1 MVVSEVEIVLG
12 LLVLVT
18 ALAILARAIGVPYPI
33 LLVIGGLV
41 IGLVPGLPHVEL
53 EPEIAFLLFL
63 PPLLFV
69 AAFFASPRE
78 LKANVRPIGLLA
90 VGLVLFTTLVV
101 GVVTHAL
108 LPELGW
114 PVAFALGAIVS
125 PPDAVAASAI
135 FHRLGVPRRIVTVL
149 EGESLVNDATGLI
162 AYRAAVAAA
171 VTGAFS
177 LGEWGALF
185 FLVAIGGVAFG
196 LGIGWVVARIWR
208 RVHDPVTSIAISLLT
223 PYAAYLPAEHLGV
236 SGVLAAVAAGLYLGW
251 AWPRVLT
258 GDAAS
263 ETRLQGRAVWETFV
277 FVLNGLVFVLI
288 GLQLPT
294 ILSHL
299 DRPLGELVAIGALI
313 SLVAIVARFV
323 WTFPATYLP
332 RWLSPSLRKRD
343 PAPPWQWVVILSWSG
358 MRGVVSLAAA
368 LALPL
373 TVAGG
378 APFPGRSLVI
388 FLTFCVILAT
398 LVGQGL
404 TLPLLIRYLGLSA
417 DGSQER
423 EEAYARAAA
432 AEAAV
437 ARIDELEQAW
447 PPHRDLIDH
456 LRSRYEHRAR
466 HVQVAEGGTG
476 DPAVD
481 DEWFEHQEIFRAV
494 IDAERRAVLAL
505 HDDGA
510 ITDEVLYRVQ
520 RDLDL
525 AEVRMEA

>member
-1 MVVSEVEIVLG
+1 MSEVETVLG

-18 ALAILARAIGVPYPI
+18 ALAMLARLVAVPYPI
-33 LLVIGGLV
+33 LLVIGGLL

-78 LKANVRPIGLLA
+78 LKANIRPMGLLA
-90 VGLVLFTTLVV
+90 IGLVLFTTLVV
-101 GVVTHAL
+101 GVIAHAL

-125 PPDAVAASAI
+125 PPDAVAASAV
-135 FHRLGVPRRIVTVL
+135 FRRLAVPRRIVTIV

-185 FLVAIGGVAFG
+185 VFVAIGGVALG
-196 LGIGWVVARIWR
+196 LAVGWLVAWIWR
-208 RVHDPVTSIAISLLT
+208 RVHDPITSIAISLLT

-258 GDAAS
+258 GEAAS

-294 ILSHL
+294 ILSRL
-299 DRPLGELVAIGALI
+299 DRPLGELVVVGALI
-313 SLVAIVARFV
+313 SLATIVTRFV
-323 WTFPATYLP
+323 WVFPATYLP

-343 PAPPWQWVVILSWSG
+343 PSPPWQWVVILGWSG

-368 LALPL
+368 LALPM

-378 APFPGRSLVI
+378 APFPGRELVI

-404 TLPLLIRYLGLSA
+404 TLPLLIRALGLSA
-417 DGSQER
+417 DGSEER
-423 EEAYARAAA
+423 EEAYARATA

-437 ARIDELEQAW
+437 ARIDELEEEW
-447 PPHRDLIDH
+447 PSHRELIDQLRARYGH
-456 LRSRYEHRAR
+456 RSRHI
-466 HVQVAEGGTG
+466 QVVNGAAG
-476 DPAVD
+476 DLTVD
-481 DEWFEHQEIFRAV
+481 REWFEHQEIIRAV
-494 IDAERRAVLAL
+494 IAAERLAVLSL

-510 ITDEVLYRVQ
+510 ISDDVLYRVQ

>member
-1 MVVSEVEIVLG
+1 
-12 LLVLVT
+12 
-18 ALAILARAIGVPYPI
+18 
-33 LLVIGGLV
+33 
-41 IGLVPGLPHVEL
+41 
-53 EPEIAFLLFL
+53 
-63 PPLLFV
+63 
-69 AAFFASPRE
+69 
-78 LKANVRPIGLLA
+78 
-90 VGLVLFTTLVV
+90 
-101 GVVTHAL
+101 
-108 LPELGW
+108 
-114 PVAFALGAIVS
+114 
-125 PPDAVAASAI
+125 
-135 FHRLGVPRRIVTVL
+135 VTVV

-177 LGEWGALF
+177 LGEWGARF
-185 FLVAIGGVAFG
+185 VFVALGGVVLG
-196 LGIGWVVARIWR
+196 LAVGWVVAWIWR
-208 RVHDPVTSIAISLLT
+208 RVHDPITSIAISLLT

-258 GDAAS
+258 GELAS
-263 ETRLQGRAVWETFV
+263 ETRLQGRAVWDTFV

-299 DRPLGELVAIGALI
+299 DRPLGELIAIGALI
-313 SLVAIVARFV
+313 SLVTIVARFV
-323 WTFPATYLP
+323 WVFPATYLP
-332 RWLSPSLRKRD
+332 RWLSPSLRERD
-343 PAPPWQWVVILSWSG
+343 PAPPWQWVVILGWSG
-358 MRGVVSLAAA
+358 VRGVVSLAAA
-368 LALPL
+368 LALPT

-378 APFPGRSLVI
+378 APFPGRDLVI

-404 TLPLLIRYLGLSA
+404 TLPGLIRSLGLSA
-417 DGSQER
+417 DGSEER
-423 EEAYARAAA
+423 EEAFARAAA

-437 ARIDELEQAW
+437 ARIDELEQEW
-447 PPHRDLIDH
+447 PSHRDLIDQ
-456 LRSRYEHRAR
+456 LRARYEHRAR
-466 HVQVAEGGTG
+466 HVQ
-476 DPAVD
+476 AVD
-481 DEWFEHQEIFRAV
+481 GGIGDAPLDGEWFEHQAIFRAV

-510 ITDEVLYRVQ
+510 IADDVLYRVQ